1 MKIALCQINPT
12 VGAFNEN
19 KELILRKYMESLENG
34 SDIVVFP
41 EMAITGYP
49 ISDLLYEDGFINK
62 NKTILDEISSKS
74 SKPIIIGY
82 IHEEN
87 GHLYNS
93 AAICMNGK
101 QVFRY
106 DKILLP
112 TYDVFDEDRYFTPG
126 EKLGLS
132 KIEINDEQLVLGLQ
146 ICEDLWDKDYDR
158 KISDELCD
166 AGASFI
172 INISASPYH
181 EMKFNE
187 RIDVIKKKVNK
198 IKKPIYYCNLVGAQ
212 DELIF
217 DGESI
222 AVNSNGE
229 LVGLGAKFLEEVVYI
244 DTDVD
249 LVIPNPKKDKYS
261 EMYHALILG
270 IRDYFHKTFHSEA
283 IIGLSGGIDSSLV
296 ACLAADALGPDKV
309 HGVSMPSIIS
319 SEHSKNDAKELAA
332 NLNIDFKSISIEK
345 IVDQYDD
352 ILKNEFLNTEKN
364 VAEEN
369 LQART
374 RGNILMA
381 LSNKYNWLV
390 LSTGNKT
397 EMALGYCTL
406 YGDMSGGLSV
416 ISDLSKEDVYAL
428 SVKINSIA
436 GYDRI
441 PKNCIEKLPSAE
453 LSEGQFDPFDY
464 KIISPLV
471 DRIIENHESPLSLIK
486 EGFDAKQV
494 YDIYNRIRINEYKRR
509 QAAPGL
515 RITSKAFGIG
525 RRIPIVNHY
534 KYQEE

>member
-12 VGAFNEN
+12 VGAFKEN
-19 KELILRKYMESLENG
+19 KELIIRNYMESLENG
-34 SDIVVFP
+34 ADIVVFP
-41 EMAITGYP
+41 EMSVTGYP
-49 ISDLLYEDGFINK
+49 IADLLYEDGFIN
-62 NKTILDEISSKS
+62 NNMIVLDEISSITT
-74 SKPIIIGY
+74 KPMILGY
-82 IHEEN
+82 VYEQK
-87 GHLYNS
+87 GRLYNS
-93 AAICMNGK
+93 AAVCINGK
-101 QVFRY
+101 QAFRY

-126 EKLGLS
+126 EELGLF
-132 KIEINDEQLVLGLQ
+132 KINIDNEEQVIGLQ
-146 ICEDLWDKDYDR
+146 ICEDLWDNEYDR
-158 KISDELCD
+158 KISDELCK

-181 EMKFNE
+181 RMKFNE
-187 RIDVIKKKVNK
+187 RIDLIKKKVNN

-222 AVNSNGE
+222 AVNSDGK
-229 LVGLGAKFLEEVVYI
+229 LIGLGKKFSEEIIYI
-244 DTDVD
+244 DSNTD
-249 LVIPNPKKDKYS
+249 LVISDPKIDKYS
-261 EMYHALILG
+261 EMYNALVLG
-270 IRDYFHKTFHSEA
+270 IQDYFSKTFHYEA
-283 IIGLSGGIDSSLV
+283 VIGLSGGIDSSLV
-296 ACLAADALGPDKV
+296 ACLATDALGSDKV
-309 HGVSMPSIIS
+309 HGVSMPSKIS
-319 SEHSKNDAKELAA
+319 SDHSKDDAKQLAI
-332 NLNIDFKSISIEK
+332 NLNIDFRSISIRK
-345 IVDQYDD
+345 IVDEYDD
-352 ILKNEFLNTEKN
+352 TLKNQFIGVKKN

-369 LQART
+369 IQARI
-374 RGNILMA
+374 RGDILMA

-428 SVKINSIA
+428 AHKINSIA

-464 KIISPLV
+464 KIVSPLV
-471 DRIIENHESPLSLIK
+471 DRIIEDCESPSSLIDD
-486 EGFDAKQV
+486 GFDPQLV
-494 YDIYNRIRINEYKRR
+494 YDIYNRIKINEYKRR

-515 RITSKAFGIG
+515 RISSKAFGIG

>member
-82 IHEEN
+82 VHEEN

-132 KIEINDEQLVLGLQ
+132 KIEINDEQVVLGLQ

-244 DTDVD
+244 DTAVSYTHLTLPTLL
-249 LVIPNPKKDKYS
+249 LV
-261 EMYHALILG
+261 
-270 IRDYFHKTFHSEA
+270 
-283 IIGLSGGIDSSLV
+283 
-296 ACLAADALGPDKV
+296 
-309 HGVSMPSIIS
+309 
-319 SEHSKNDAKELAA
+319 
-332 NLNIDFKSISIEK
+332 
-345 IVDQYDD
+345 
-352 ILKNEFLNTEKN
+352 
-364 VAEEN
+364 
-369 LQART
+369 
-374 RGNILMA
+374 
-381 LSNKYNWLV
+381 
-390 LSTGNKT
+390 
-397 EMALGYCTL
+397 
-406 YGDMSGGLSV
+406 
-416 ISDLSKEDVYAL
+416 
-428 SVKINSIA
+428 
-436 GYDRI
+436 
-441 PKNCIEKLPSAE
+441 
-453 LSEGQFDPFDY
+453 
-464 KIISPLV
+464 
-471 DRIIENHESPLSLIK
+471 
-486 EGFDAKQV
+486 
-494 YDIYNRIRINEYKRR
+494 
-509 QAAPGL
+509 
-515 RITSKAFGIG
+515 
-525 RRIPIVNHY
+525 
-534 KYQEE
+534 

>member
-49 ISDLLYEDGFINK
+49 ISDLLYEDGFINN

-132 KIEINDEQLVLGLQ
+132 KIEINDEQVVLGLQ

-352 ILKNEFLNTEKN
+352 ILKNEFLNKFYSERWESFNYVADLNGDLVSFMNKEKFK
-364 VAEEN
+364 VG
-369 LQART
+369 QRK
-374 RGNILMA
+374 RIKG
-381 LSNKYNWLV
+381 K
-390 LSTGNKT
+390 
-397 EMALGYCTL
+397 
-406 YGDMSGGLSV
+406 V
-416 ISDLSKEDVYAL
+416 IAH
-428 SVKINSIA
+428 
-436 GYDRI
+436 G
-441 PKNCIEKLPSAE
+441 KNRNFE
-453 LSEGQFDPFDY
+453 
-464 KIISPLV
+464 V
-471 DRIIENHESPLSLIK
+471 T
-486 EGFDAKQV
+486 KQ
-494 YDIYNRIRINEYKRR
+494 KW
-509 QAAPGL
+509 P
-515 RITSKAFGIG
+515 
-525 RRIPIVNHY
+525 
-534 KYQEE
+534 